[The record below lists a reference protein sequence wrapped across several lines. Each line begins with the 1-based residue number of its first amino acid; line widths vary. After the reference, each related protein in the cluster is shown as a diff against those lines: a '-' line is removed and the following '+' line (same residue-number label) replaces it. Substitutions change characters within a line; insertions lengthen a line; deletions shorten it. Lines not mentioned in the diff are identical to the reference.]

1 MFAERLFPA
10 ARRNVWRGLRAATR
24 FQPARGRARM
34 CVKAVRVCARLRKRL
49 SVVGRHKIHTALLN
63 ERYAGLGRPNAPR
76 QVDT

>member
-49 SVVGRHKIHTALLN
+49 SVCGPTQMSTTLVNEPFLCLL
-63 ERYAGLGRPNAPR
+63 G
-76 QVDT
+76 